1 MASPKQF
8 KTAIVITGNADGA
21 IKVTKA
27 TERQLGKLEN
37 RGKSVSAQLSNIA
50 GTGIKYGAALGGAA
64 AAGAAV
70 MIKRQLEMIDSTA
83 KVSDKLGIATE
94 KLTALRLQAELTGAG
109 QKTLDMGLQRM
120 TRRVAEAARG
130 TGEAQEAIKQ
140 LGLDAKELAQL
151 SPDQQFAAIA
161 DAMEGVSSQGE
172 RVRLSFK
179 LFDSEGVALV
189 NTLRGGSAAAL
200 EAQQFTEQWGLA
212 LTRVDASKIEQ
223 ANDAMTLLSR
233 ASEGFW
239 KQLTVRVSP
248 AITKAAEEA
257 LGLAEGYGTAAEL
270 ADAAVDAIVDG
281 LDSLANAAVVVGAVM
296 AARLYGPAIQGYGAM
311 TAAQVANTA
320 ARLKSNFVV
329 YEGARAEAINAAALK
344 KSALAEATK
353 ARATVAAAAA
363 EVESQ
368 RAVLGSIKS
377 EMQLEMVRHKAQ
389 ISQAGRTASQQ
400 RMIAIRGELAV
411 ATAALTKAEAAHVAT
426 LNAQAAAT
434 ARATAATAS
443 YTSAATAATL
453 SARALAAAG
462 SIASGAMAMLGGPV
476 GVAVVA
482 AAGLY
487 TFREELGLVDTTAR
501 TVANAVSDLSDEIRD
516 LDRVTTEANI
526 RALEAAKADLERRA
540 KDIRSANLRGTG
552 ALKNHGGIL
561 GFSRDQLHGE
571 SEALG
576 EVESALALLT
586 AQIDT
591 FNSRLGD
598 IDAGDAADRERLLE
612 QEAEKNKEISARIAL
627 LKEENALLKLGYTL
641 EEAKF
646 IAAYASANAVT
657 QALMR
662 QQREQKGIVDGY
674 KEAETAAKKLSE
686 AAEKSAQEL
695 ANQVDAFLSDG
706 FDSKAFEA
714 FDQLGKSMYGVVDA
728 LNEMVDRQAAFN
740 ELKAA
745 EGITAEQ
752 VAKINAQHAQN
763 QIAAYGDIAGAAKG
777 FFSEGSKG
785 YEALQAAEKTF
796 RLFEIAMAGKALA
809 AKLFTSDAAAAAEVD
824 GVAAATAAEA
834 SKVAAVVQAEASKT
848 AAVITAE
855 STKTTAVV
863 AGESVRAAAIASASA
878 ASAGAVAAA
887 EAGKT
892 AAIAVTTAAEAARIA
907 AIAASTGASVAS
919 VAPVVAAEG
928 AKATAAG
935 TAAAASSMVG
945 TPFPAN
951 LGALAATIAAL
962 AAIGVV
968 MQGGGSG
975 GSAPKGALDNK
986 AYSGLVTSGTVLG
999 DPDEA
1004 SESLLNALGRIEG
1017 VEDLQ
1022 LNYAK
1027 SMAASLNNIE
1037 KAMGGVAAGFASAA
1051 ALRGAQSLK
1060 FSGTVGNVESEFGT
1074 RLNFRPF
1081 STVTAETTQKELEE
1095 MFRPFILDDY
1105 AGRMRKAQDLIADLK
1120 EAGIDPATQS
1130 ALQRVQNDMNKT
1142 FGAMGESLAT
1152 AVSALGGDA
1161 QAAVDKFVSTTID
1174 IDLREQED
1182 IDEAVNQLF
1191 SSIADSAVA
1200 AANMQLSGVDL
1211 TQFQQV
1217 GEGLFETLT
1226 RVSGQVV
1233 SFKEAADALGIS
1245 LSTEASVLS
1254 QGISK
1259 AIDRVLGRNTEGRSY
1274 TRDFSGAQ
1282 LAEISDQLV
1291 GAAGGLSEFTGN
1303 VSDLIDVLLD
1313 DDQKFERN
1321 RSQLT
1326 TLFAGLNA
1334 SLPTSAEA
1342 LSQYI
1347 AGLDLS
1353 KEAHQ
1358 KAFTAVS
1365 ASSGAIGDFFDQL
1378 EDYADAAYNFDT
1390 ALGIADGS
1398 KPLRDALA
1406 QVGLNLDIVE
1416 TAAAGGSVA
1425 LQALFVDLTDT
1436 QKAGL
1441 EPFADAI
1448 TALLPESQLASA
1460 GLDGVAASLGRL
1472 GSASQGISNYLESLG
1487 YSEAAGT
1494 PEQRLTAARS
1504 QFASQVELALR
1515 GDEAAAGKLTGLA
1528 DTVLSLGGEVYAS
1541 GAQFQD
1547 LSSGVTSALAGVA
1560 SAIDIQTPIE
1570 QQLGLLAEIRD
1581 AVAASPQGTA
1591 QFIEQR
1597 LAGYFEAIDANTD
1610 AMLTIGELSTALGDI
1625 ASDDLL
1631 AEVVSTLDTN
1641 RDGTISRLEALI
1653 GATVGVESAVREIEP
1668 GSAESVIGAL
1678 PVIPSIEELRAMR
1691 DRSASQRVRDSFR
1704 RIGDRLG
1711 FASGGYVSG
1720 PGTSTS
1726 DSIPA
1731 QLSNGEFVMQASAVS
1746 QYGPA
1751 FFDSLNTGR
1760 QALFDDR
1767 RMVEAIATLN
1777 REVEHQTRLN
1787 AEAARQTVA
1796 ELKRLN
1802 RRVADIEA
1810 ELETARVVS

>member
-27 TERQLGKLEN
+27 TERELGKLEN

-50 GTGIKYGAALGGAA
+50 GTGIKYGAALAGAA

-70 MIKRQLEMIDSTA
+70 MIKRQLDIIDSTA

-109 QKTLDMGLQRM
+109 SKTLDMGLQRM

-140 LGLDAKELAQL
+140 LGLDATELAKL
-151 SPDQQFAAIA
+151 APDQQFAAIA

-212 LTRVDASKIEQ
+212 LNRVDASKIEQ
-223 ANDAMTLLSR
+223 ANDAIALASR

-239 KQLTVRVSP
+239 KQLTVKVSP
-248 AITKAAEEA
+248 AITGMAKDILGFGAEFGNAESMADKAFNAIATGAGFVADIGRGLNVIWKGVTLSVAEWFAQTWEAVAGVDSLLTNLLNKLPKWAGGGSFQESELIQGVAGSLRNVATDMGVEFAELLIEKMPSQKIKEKLAEWEAEATAAGEVVAASNKKVSTSYEDVGDAAGKAAEKA
-257 LGLAEGYGTAAEL
+257 KKAAE
-270 ADAAVDAIVDG
+270 
-281 LDSLANAAVVVGAVM
+281 
-296 AARLYGPAIQGYGAM
+296 
-311 TAAQVANTA
+311 
-320 ARLKSNFVV
+320 
-329 YEGARAEAINAAALK
+329 
-344 KSALAEATK
+344 K
-353 ARATVAAAAA
+353 A
-363 EVESQ
+363 
-368 RAVLGSIKS
+368 
-377 EMQLEMVRHKAQ
+377 
-389 ISQAGRTASQQ
+389 
-400 RMIAIRGELAV
+400 
-411 ATAALTKAEAAHVAT
+411 
-426 LNAQAAAT
+426 
-434 ARATAATAS
+434 
-443 YTSAATAATL
+443 
-453 SARALAAAG
+453 
-462 SIASGAMAMLGGPV
+462 
-476 GVAVVA
+476 
-482 AAGLY
+482 
-487 TFREELGLVDTTAR
+487 
-501 TVANAVSDLSDEIRD
+501 
-516 LDRVTTEANI
+516 
-526 RALEAAKADLERRA
+526 
-540 KDIRSANLRGTG
+540 
-552 ALKNHGGIL
+552 
-561 GFSRDQLHGE
+561 
-571 SEALG
+571 
-576 EVESALALLT
+576 
-586 AQIDT
+586 
-591 FNSRLGD
+591 
-598 IDAGDAADRERLLE
+598 
-612 QEAEKNKEISARIAL
+612 
-627 LKEENALLKLGYTL
+627 LKEE
-641 EEAKF
+641 
-646 IAAYASANAVT
+646 
-657 QALMR
+657 
-662 QQREQKGIVDGY
+662 
-674 KEAETAAKKLSE
+674 
-686 AAEKSAQEL
+686 EKRRKAL
-695 ANQVDAFLSDG
+695 ANKVDAFLSDG

-752 VAKINAQHAQN
+752 VAKINARQAQN
-763 QIAAYGDIAGAAKG
+763 QISAYGDITGAAKG
-777 FFSEGSKG
+777 YFSEGSKG

-809 AKLFTSDAAAAAEVD
+809 AKMASLAVQKTETIGTYALMSGAAFTQAQAEGLATVAGAGKGLPAPLAIAAMAS
-824 GVAAATAAEA
+824 VAAALA
-834 SKVAAVVQAEASKT
+834 S
-848 AAVITAE
+848 
-855 STKTTAVV
+855 
-863 AGESVRAAAIASASA
+863 
-878 ASAGAVAAA
+878 
-887 EAGKT
+887 
-892 AAIAVTTAAEAARIA
+892 
-907 AIAASTGASVAS
+907 
-919 VAPVVAAEG
+919 
-928 AKATAAG
+928 
-935 TAAAASSMVG
+935 
-945 TPFPAN
+945 F
-951 LGALAATIAAL
+951 
-962 AAIGVV
+962 GVSI
-968 MQGGGSG
+968 GGGSG

-986 AYSGLVTSGTVLG
+986 AYSGLATSGTVLG

-1004 SESLLNALGRIEG
+1004 SESLLNALGKIEG

-1081 STVTAETTQKELEE
+1081 STVTAETTQKELEQ
-1095 MFRPFILDDY
+1095 MFLPFILDDY

-1142 FGAMGESLAT
+1142 FDAMGESLAT
-1152 AVSALGGDA
+1152 AVNALGGDA

-1245 LSTEASVLS
+1245 LSTEAGALS

-1347 AGLDLS
+1347 SGLDLS
-1353 KEAHQ
+1353 KTAHQ

-1398 KPLRDALA
+1398 RPLREALA

-1494 PEQRLTAARS
+1494 PEQRLAAARS

-1720 PGTSTS
+1720 PGTPTS

-1731 QLSNGEFVMQASAVS
+1731 QLSNGEFVMQASAVN

-1760 QALFDDR
+1760 RELFDDR